1 MILYFC
7 DKKLHVYGC
16 LSNRLPDSPIESD
29 QLTKDIDSTVATLE
43 LTLDYTAQ
51 TRAELEQWTM
61 PGCYILMR
69 YDDGKDYVFQIIDAE
84 LDTGNMAIEVTA
96 EDAGLELLNVE
107 CLIYPDEEQGDTK
120 DPQTLT
126 WYVTKWIKGSGF
138 EIGVNESSNTNKK
151 ALTFD
156 SEQTATERL
165 KEVASKFD
173 MEIDYSFAIDGL
185 KITHKYVNIHKKIG
199 ADNGVRLY
207 AGRNLSSITVKRSIE
222 NLATCLLVYGS
233 TPDGGL
239 GPLTLD
245 GYAYNDGEYYVDG
258 HYVKSKTAV
267 EKWGIITRTFEYDTT
282 DQQTLLSEAIKE
294 LKTRADVEVNYE
306 VDVVDA
312 PENIHVGDTVG
323 IVDDAGGLYLSA
335 RILKMER
342 SIIDH
347 STKLTIGNYLIKT
360 AGLSATVRDMAK
372 TFQIMKSSTKVV
384 SDVQQMYCLSDSVDS
399 SSGGTWTTQMPELMD
414 DQHYL
419 WTKTVVSYT
428 DGYTSESAPVLAAA
442 INGAANTATRYVTA
456 QTESGQILV
465 HPEGDTKNAVL
476 IGQDVQII
484 RNGVTVATYSD
495 AVKIGNANSGHT
507 EISPNEQKFI
517 ADDGTIVLDT
527 LRDTSRVYTMTE
539 TAYTEDTEGQNG
551 SYVNK
556 AKLSYPMYKLVGIY
570 ARNGTDI
577 TKDVTYTYDSST
589 YTLKNMSNAD
599 SDGDPMDMKYS
610 ISIKYIPDIDNV
622 TMSVG
627 RYPLADNRG
636 KLFVLGNGV
645 SNADRRNVL
654 DVDMLGNLKTVG
666 NITAS
671 GKIYGDFSYTNG
683 EHALIPP
690 DMTYD
695 KFSNPD
701 VYKNRVTN
709 ESGGFY
715 KCGRYVY
722 VYMVCKAAIAFNNAA
737 AFTGL
742 PAPASKYWANS
753 LMPLTAVTAD
763 GLTVPCYINP
773 VGSLCMTVA
782 KDKWVIVNGYYFSA
796 SM

>member
-7 DKKLHVYGC
+7 DKKLNVYGC
-16 LSNRLPDSPIESD
+16 MSNQLPNSPIESD

-43 LTLDYTAQ
+43 LTIDYTAQ

-126 WYVTKWIKGSGF
+126 WYVSKWIKGSGF
-138 EIGVNESSNTNKK
+138 EIGVNESSSTDKK

-165 KEVASKFD
+165 KEVASKFE
-173 MEIDYSFAIDGL
+173 MEVDYSFAIEGL

-199 ADNGVRLY
+199 TDNGVRLY

-245 GYAYNDGEYYVDG
+245 GYVYNDGNYYVDG

-267 EKWGIITRTFEYDTT
+267 EKWGVITRTFEYDTT

-360 AGLSATVRDMAK
+360 AGLSATVQDMAK

-428 DGYTSESAPVLAAA
+428 DGYTSETTPVLAAA

-484 RNGVTVATYSD
+484 RNGTVVATYSD
-495 AVKIGNANSGHT
+495 DVRIGKADSAHAGITESGMAVYSAGGADKVAEFGDRVKIGGTENYIELIPNPSGSEDSLTICTAGKYIAIKADGDDVYNTITGKHLEFSVGDNLTEEPYNISIDSHGAGILGIEILGALKASGRITSGKEST
-507 EISPNEQKFI
+507 EIALSNGASGSIYLHRKGDI
-517 ADDGTIVLDT
+517 A
-527 LRDTSRVYTMTE
+527 SVYIT
-539 TAYTEDTEGQNG
+539 G
-551 SYVNK
+551 
-556 AKLSYPMYKLVGIY
+556 AKLG
-570 ARNGTDI
+570 AGT
-577 TKDVTYTYDSST
+577 V
-589 YTLKNMSNAD
+589 
-599 SDGDPMDMKYS
+599 
-610 ISIKYIPDIDNV
+610 
-622 TMSVG
+622 
-627 RYPLADNRG
+627 NR
-636 KLFVLGNGV
+636 
-645 SNADRRNVL
+645 
-654 DVDMLGNLKTVG
+654 T
-666 NITAS
+666 
-671 GKIYGDFSYTNG
+671 
-683 EHALIPP
+683 
-690 DMTYD
+690 
-695 KFSNPD
+695 
-701 VYKNRVTN
+701 
-709 ESGGFY
+709 
-715 KCGRYVY
+715 
-722 VYMVCKAAIAFNNAA
+722 IA
-737 AFTGL
+737 
-742 PAPASKYWANS
+742 
-753 LMPLTAVTAD
+753 
-763 GLTVPCYINP
+763 TVPEGWRP
-773 VGSLCMTVA
+773 VRQTAIPIDG
-782 KDKWVIVNGYYFSA
+782 
-796 SM
+796 

>member
-7 DKKLHVYGC
+7 DKKLNVYGC

-84 LDTGNMAIEVTA
+84 LDTGNMSIEVTA

-126 WYVTKWIKGSGF
+126 WYVSKWIKGSGF
-138 EIGVNESSNTNKK
+138 EIGVNESSSTNKK

-165 KEVASKFD
+165 KEVARKFE

-185 KITHKYVNIHKKIG
+185 TIKHKYVNIHKKIG

-245 GYAYNDGEYYVDG
+245 GYVYNDGEYYVDG

-267 EKWGIITRTFEYDTT
+267 EKWGMITRTFEYDTT

-360 AGLSATVRDMAK
+360 AGLSATVQDMSRV
-372 TFQIMKSSTKVV
+372 FQIIRSDMSGVNQAKVTAQESAKAVDDMQARMDSGEFKGEDAVTLRVDSSRGTVFKNNAVATVLTVTIYKGSEIITTAADLARVFGAKAALEWHWKGLDDTAWKIISVDDKRLSNGGFAFALSPEDVTTKVV
-384 SDVQQMYCLSDSVDS
+384 LEC
-399 SSGGTWTTQMPELMD
+399 
-414 DQHYL
+414 
-419 WTKTVVSYT
+419 
-428 DGYTSESAPVLAAA
+428 VL
-442 INGAANTATRYVTA
+442 N
-456 QTESGQILV
+456 
-465 HPEGDTKNAVL
+465 
-476 IGQDVQII
+476 
-484 RNGVTVATYSD
+484 
-495 AVKIGNANSGHT
+495 
-507 EISPNEQKFI
+507 
-517 ADDGTIVLDT
+517 
-527 LRDTSRVYTMTE
+527 
-539 TAYTEDTEGQNG
+539 TED
-551 SYVNK
+551 
-556 AKLSYPMYKLVGIY
+556 
-570 ARNGTDI
+570 
-577 TKDVTYTYDSST
+577 
-589 YTLKNMSNAD
+589 
-599 SDGDPMDMKYS
+599 
-610 ISIKYIPDIDNV
+610 
-622 TMSVG
+622 
-627 RYPLADNRG
+627 
-636 KLFVLGNGV
+636 
-645 SNADRRNVL
+645 
-654 DVDMLGNLKTVG
+654 
-666 NITAS
+666 
-671 GKIYGDFSYTNG
+671 
-683 EHALIPP
+683 
-690 DMTYD
+690 
-695 KFSNPD
+695 
-701 VYKNRVTN
+701 
-709 ESGGFY
+709 
-715 KCGRYVY
+715 
-722 VYMVCKAAIAFNNAA
+722 
-737 AFTGL
+737 
-742 PAPASKYWANS
+742 
-753 LMPLTAVTAD
+753 
-763 GLTVPCYINP
+763 
-773 VGSLCMTVA
+773 
-782 KDKWVIVNGYYFSA
+782 
-796 SM
+796 